1 MPDEDGFFC
10 ARLLQEILQGV
21 CEGGDADVWK
31 RRRAAI
37 ARHVPCDG
45 AIPITKGFQL
55 AAPRPRRAANSMQ
68 EHKRRQNRT
77 ASGFIAKTE
86 VTGFHRRGMRHAGTP
101 CLVGPTDAHSTSAYE
116 NRYFIFKA
124 IFAPQA
130 TDGWAA
136 STL

>member
-1 MPDEDGFFC
+1 MPDEDGFC
-10 ARLLQEILQGV
+10 RARLLQEILQGV

-68 EHKRRQNRT
+68 EHKRRQRRT
-77 ASGFIAKTE
+77 AAGFTAKTAI
-86 VTGFHRRGMRHAGTP
+86 TAFHRRGMRHAGTP
-101 CLVGPTDAHSTSAYE
+101 LLVGPNAANMTSA
-116 NRYFIFKA
+116 NVRRI
-124 IFAPQA
+124 
-130 TDGWAA
+130 
-136 STL
+136 